1 MSPQD
6 ATVAAQAILAKRAG
20 DTQFK
25 VLVDS
30 PNDCHATIV
39 AFRKL
44 GCKVKVEQD
53 GARLIVTRS
62 AS

>member
-6 ATVAAQAILAKRAG
+6 ATIAAQGILARRGAEPRF
-20 DTQFK
+20 T
-25 VLVDS
+25 VLVDN
-30 PNDCHATIV
+30 PHDCKATIL

-53 GARLIVTRS
+53 GTRLVILRK
-62 AS
+62 AE